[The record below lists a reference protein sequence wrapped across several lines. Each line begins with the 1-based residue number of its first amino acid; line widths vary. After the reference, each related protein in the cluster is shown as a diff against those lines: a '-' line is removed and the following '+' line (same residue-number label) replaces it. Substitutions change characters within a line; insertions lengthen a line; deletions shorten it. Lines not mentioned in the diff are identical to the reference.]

1 MQVPSVKM
9 ERAWTQLAS
18 KDGSRAFNN
27 TWSLTHTR
35 EHGQEPDV
43 WELTHYGDAVLRL
56 VGGEVDYACAR
67 SSSDRDGINGLLA
80 LAGLDGSC
88 QASFAGGVAMWSFVT
103 EDGWLTVPMG
113 EAFGWEGGL

>member
-1 MQVPSVKM
+1 MVSVKM

-18 KDGSRAFNN
+18 RDGDRVFNN
-27 TWSLTHTR
+27 TWKLTHAR
-35 EHGQEPDV
+35 EHGQTPEV
-43 WELTHYGDAVLRL
+43 WSLEHYGGVVLRL
-56 VGGEVDYACAR
+56 VGGEVDHACAR

-103 EDGWLTVPMG
+103 EDGWVTVPMG
-113 EAFGWEGGL
+113 EAFGWEGGQ